1 MVGPGQLT
9 AVRPAKVLLFLA
21 DLMTEA
27 RDAFPEVEASG
38 GQWVNIDWLSLG
50 CRMGRVATRH
60 RAEIE
65 PMLPT
70 GVQLA
75 KPRAARPRRNASQPA
90 PSSELVLAA
99 SD

>member
-1 MVGPGQLT
+1 
-9 AVRPAKVLLFLA
+9 
-21 DLMTEA
+21 
-27 RDAFPEVEASG
+27 
-38 GQWVNIDWLSLG
+38 
-50 CRMGRVATRH
+50 MGRVATRH

-75 KPRAARPRRNASQPA
+75 KPRAARPRRDASQPA